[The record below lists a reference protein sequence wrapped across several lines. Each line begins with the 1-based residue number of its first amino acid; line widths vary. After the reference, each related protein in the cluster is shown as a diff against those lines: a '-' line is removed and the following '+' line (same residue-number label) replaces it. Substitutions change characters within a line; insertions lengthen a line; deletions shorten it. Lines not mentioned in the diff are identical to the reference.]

1 MPTFE
6 EVTSP
11 DEESSSSSD
20 DDSEEQ
26 EQAEPQRRN
35 RPRVPSIE
43 EVTEQD
49 LFGDIDPPEP
59 EPARPSLK
67 DQANEIVKQ
76 KDFHGAA
83 ALYTEAL
90 AALGPDD
97 PERVMLLSNL
107 ALCML
112 KLNQW
117 QECVDAASQALEL
130 DTDHTKALFR
140 RGQARRE
147 LGELAAA
154 RSDLERSLETA
165 PPNLAPAIRT
175 ALAEVNGK
183 ITGTAGPALPPEFV
197 PSETFDGPREGYE
210 FKTGPQ
216 GIGYYSTVGKAKEP
230 DDDGL
235 SYEEIVERRKAEWKK
250 KTKLTDGDGNSDE
263 HDQARSKIDLTQ
275 AGPDGESES
284 LASDGEKTAAW
295 KTNVS
300 AGWSIVVS
308 SAVPQIIA
316 IGLWIA
322 FVCAVAYLRR
332 EETKLGGHAPATST
346 GLSLSAA
353 FGGMVDVGTLADHTM
368 AIGLVSGAP
377 ASVPVQQQLTVVVTT
392 RETLQL
398 WEYTT
403 TELGSDLE
411 LSDESTFHLQP
422 EEEDLGLATAATVF
436 SWPRPSSREQAEG
449 VANWAMAAGFESGEV
464 RLYRGGAGLLRAQ
477 QRADEYL
484 PPTAHLQVL
493 VAGSEKRKALHH
505 KQQLTAVAAIS
516 VDSGGGSVLESR
528 SSPLYHLIAVLAQD
542 SDSCSESQQRQ
553 TCEQLLH
560 VLSWEPATDTLST
573 IGTAVPPV
581 GKSNTIALVAPFAAV
596 RPGFLMLD
604 VTGKMMTLT
613 GVPRFLAETQG
624 TERSV
629 VATERMTADK
639 VRADTSPEGGQNK
652 AKVAVEEEFFDG
664 GVPVTPTTG
673 SVTLKV
679 ETCTNSATPIPV
691 GDTAGLSW
699 AADPLM
705 PTNFYTMNSR
715 GSRNVW
721 LYNVRLDAIGDDHAG
736 MCHSRMVQTASTP
749 EAPAPAL
756 RRVCPMHGYLLGLG
770 DSVSLWNVTGKTGS
784 GGRDPWPVL
793 IGGSEAKSEG
803 LSGKYSGIGKAL
815 KQSESCR
822 AAIVGQHE
830 WLLLQQPTEG
840 STERA
845 AGSSLVL
852 VRSSLPFEHVDYDIK
867 FIIYA
872 VRWTLTLIIL
882 RVTSTNSPLLCR
894 LRYISNCIIFMHD
907 CHCSSTG
914 WYWYHVCKRRLAC
927 QSRTKQLQHR
937 VWRRQGPTGRPDQI

>member
-20 DDSEEQ
+20 DSEEQ
-26 EQAEPQRRN
+26 EQVELQTRN

-49 LFGDIDPPEP
+49 LFGDIDPPQP

-67 DQANEIVKQ
+67 EQANEIVKQ

-90 AALGPDD
+90 AALDPDD
-97 PERVMLLSNL
+97 PQRVMLLSNL

-117 QECVDAASQALEL
+117 KECVDAASQALEL
-130 DTDHTKALFR
+130 DMDHTKALFR

-175 ALAEVNGK
+175 ALADVKAK

-197 PSETFDGPREGYE
+197 PSEMFDGPREGYE
-210 FKTGPQ
+210 FKKGPQ
-216 GIGYYSTVGKAKEP
+216 GIGYYSIVGMAKEP
-230 DDDGL
+230 DDDEL
-235 SYEEIVERRKAEWKK
+235 SYEEIMEQRKAEWKK
-250 KTKLTDGDGNSDE
+250 KTKLSDGDDNSE
-263 HDQARSKIDLTQ
+263 ERDQAE
-275 AGPDGESES
+275 PDRELDA
-284 LASDGEKTAAW
+284 LASKGKKVGAW
-295 KTNVS
+295 KTNVR

-308 SAVPQIIA
+308 SAVPQVIA
-316 IGLWIA
+316 IGLWIG

-332 EETKLGGHAPATST
+332 EEINLGGRPVSTST

-353 FGGMVDVGTLADHTM
+353 FGGMVEVGTLADHTT
-368 AIGLVSGAP
+368 AIGLVTSSPAAAP
-377 ASVPVQQQLTVVVTT
+377 VEQQLTVVVTT

-403 TELGSDLE
+403 TELGTDLE
-411 LSDESTFHLQP
+411 LRDDAIFHLQP
-422 EEEDLGLATAATVF
+422 EEEDLGPATTATVF
-436 SWPRPSSREQAEG
+436 SWPGPSSREQAEG
-449 VANWAMAAGFESGEV
+449 VANWAVVAGFESGDV
-464 RLYRGGAGLLRAQ
+464 RLYRGGAGLLRVQ

-493 VAGSEKRKALHH
+493 VAGSEQRKASQH
-505 KQQLTAVAAIS
+505 KQQLTGVAAIA
-516 VDSGGGSVLESR
+516 VDSGGGSALESR

-542 SDSCSESQQRQ
+542 SDSCSERQQRQ

-560 VLSWEPATDTLST
+560 VLSWEPAATGSLST

-581 GKSNTIALVAPFAAV
+581 GKRNTVALVTPFAAV

-613 GVPRFLAETQG
+613 DVPRFVA

-629 VATERMTADK
+629 VATKRTTAEK
-639 VRADTSPEGGQNK
+639 VRTDTSSKNGKSK
-652 AKVAVEEEFFDG
+652 AEVAVEEGFFDD
-664 GVPVTPTTG
+664 GVPVTPMTG
-673 SVTLKV
+673 HVTLKV
-679 ETCTNSATPIPV
+679 ETCTNTGTAIPV

-699 AADPLM
+699 APDPLM
-705 PTNFYTMNSR
+705 PTNFYTMHSR

-721 LYNVRLDAIGDDHAG
+721 LYQLRLDAIGDDHPG

-749 EAPAPAL
+749 EAPALAL

-770 DSVSLWNVTGKTGS
+770 DSVSLWNVTGRTGS
-784 GGRDPWPVL
+784 GGGDPWPVL

-803 LSGKYSGIGKAL
+803 LGGKYSEIGKAL

-830 WLLLQQPTEG
+830 WLLLQQPTGGKQEDSSKELIPGHEHLNHLSEG
-840 STERA
+840 GTDRA

-852 VRSSLPFEHVDYDIK
+852 VRSSLPFEHVTYDIR

-872 VRWTLTLIIL
+872 VRWTLMLIIL
-882 RVTSTNSPLLCR
+882 RVPSP
-894 LRYISNCIIFMHD
+894 MAVAV
-907 CHCSSTG
+907 SSSHELDTPETTLF
-914 WYWYHVCKRRLAC
+914 HA
-927 QSRTKQLQHR
+927 
-937 VWRRQGPTGRPDQI
+937 